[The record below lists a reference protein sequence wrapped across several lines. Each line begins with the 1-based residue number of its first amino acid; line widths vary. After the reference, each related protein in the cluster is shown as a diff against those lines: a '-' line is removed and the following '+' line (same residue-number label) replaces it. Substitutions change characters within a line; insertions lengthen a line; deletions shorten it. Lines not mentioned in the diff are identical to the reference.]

1 MTQFP
6 SQTTSVAFQDIRICT
21 TIHALIAIEIW
32 DGTPNQTTPETL
44 LLPASLP
51 SVHHQQTISLPADI
65 ETMGG
70 VRMTFKLTFSSLW
83 NPPPFFFPS
92 NWQLLTFCV
101 FPETQLPALI
111 LFITS
116 PPVNKSHNKRT
127 TESKRKR
134 RSFFEGSMKKS

>member
-6 SQTTSVAFQDIRICT
+6 AQATSVAFQDIRICT

-51 SVHHQQTISLPADI
+51 SVHHKQTISLPADI
-65 ETMGG
+65 ETKGG
-70 VRMTFKLTFSSLW
+70 VRMTFKLTFSLKSSS
-83 NPPPFFFPS
+83 PFHFLQIG
-92 NWQLLTFCV
+92 NTFCF
-101 FPETQLPALI
+101 FPETQLPAMI